1 MTPHSPLVTGD
12 PPRLGGR
19 ELLGRLGE
27 GGQGVVYLAV
37 AGDTRV
43 AVKWLRGE
51 QSDDSVSVARF
62 LREAEVARRVAPF
75 CTAAV
80 LDTGVEQGR
89 PYIVSEYVA
98 GPSLQQ
104 MVLREGPRSGAAL
117 DRLAIGTATA
127 LAAIHRAGIVHRD
140 FKPANV
146 ILGPDGPRVID
157 FGIARTVAATSTISA
172 TPMGTPAYM
181 SPEQIAGDVTGP
193 AADMFSWAGTMVY
206 ASCGR
211 GPFGNHAM
219 EQVISRVLSAPPD
232 LGRLSGPLREVV
244 LRCLSKNPAE
254 RPTAE
259 QVIKGLLGRPVA
271 DSGLLASG
279 AMLAAPSGGPEQQ
292 PASPG
297 PAAGGD
303 PGPERG
309 EPAAGGS
316 ERGWWRSRAWP
327 VAAGVTAVLVAL
339 GVWAAVAPPWAG
351 QGAKQV
357 AATRPAAATP
367 QVTRSPAAG
376 TPVKTTLPGGAITLY
391 EHPSDPIALTAYEV
405 FDKKADDD
413 VDYARRSLRGASFER
428 YADNWESLVSPD
440 GRYLAGRQKDYTS
453 RGYDSVLFNDR
464 TMGSSFRVMTVRK
477 PLISTIRSWS
487 ADSSRLLLNI
497 DKKVE
502 GDDGKDEWISLG
514 FVVVD
519 VAKAKADVVEVADES
534 IRGSDFGWDA
544 TGTGVVIEYGDDD
557 GLRLFD
563 RSGRRVRDLPEVGS
577 PASGTTDLFSPSGAR
592 FVTDCP
598 ESDGG
603 DHCLWDTRTGAQV
616 RAFTSDCDKV
626 LGWYDESHL
635 FCWEQ
640 DDNASFDEVRVV
652 DFDGKLVRT
661 LLQVPEKLDVTP
673 LFTVRPTGS

>member
-1 MTPHSPLVTGD
+1 MTPHSPLVPGD
-12 PPRLGGR
+12 PSRLGGR

-37 AGDTRV
+37 ERDTRV
-43 AVKWLRGE
+43 AVKWLRGD

-104 MVLREGPRSGAAL
+104 MVQREGPRSGAAL
-117 DRLAIGTATA
+117 DRLAIGAATA

-157 FGIARTVAATSTISA
+157 FGIARAVAATSTISA
-172 TPMGTPAYM
+172 TPVGTPAYM
-181 SPEQIAGDVTGP
+181 APEQIAGDVTGP

-211 GPFGNHAM
+211 GPFGNEAVQ
-219 EQVISRVLSAPPD
+219 QVISQVLSAPPD

-254 RPTAE
+254 RLTAE
-259 QVIKGLLGRPVA
+259 QVIKRLLAHPVP

-279 AMLAAPSGGPEQQ
+279 AMRAAPSGGPEQH
-292 PASPG
+292 G
-297 PAAGGD
+297 
-303 PGPERG
+303 
-309 EPAAGGS
+309 
-316 ERGWWRSRAWP
+316 RSRAWP
-327 VAAGVTAVLVAL
+327 VTAGVTAIVVAL
-339 GVWAAVAPPWAG
+339 GVWAAVAPPWAAPP
-351 QGAKQV
+351 AKQV
-357 AATRPAAATP
+357 AVSSPAATP
-367 QVTRSPAAG
+367 QVTRSIAAETPVK

-405 FDKKADDD
+405 YEKKADDD
-413 VDYARRSLRGASFER
+413 VDYARRSLRGASFDR
-428 YADNWESLVSPD
+428 HAGNWESLVSPD

-453 RGYDSVLFNDR
+453 QGYDSVLLNDR

-487 ADSSRLLLNI
+487 RDSSRLLLNI
-497 DKKVE
+497 DKKVK

-514 FVVVD
+514 FAVVD
-519 VAKAKADVVEVADES
+519 VARGKADVVEVADES

-544 TGTGVVIEYGDDD
+544 TDTGVVIEYGDDD

-563 RSGRRVRDLPEVGS
+563 RSGKRVRDLPGVGS
-577 PASGTTDLFSPSGAR
+577 TASGTTDLFSPSGAML
-592 FVTDCP
+592 VTDCP

-635 FCWEQ
+635 FCWEL
-640 DDNASFDEVRVV
+640 DNASLDEVRVV

-661 LLQVPEKLDVTP
+661 LLQVPEKLDLTP
-673 LFTVRPTGS
+673 LFTVRPAGS